1 MPRPSLYLL
10 SLFLLGQCGPD
21 ETISGYAGTGSR
33 WDLVSLGEEAASGTL
48 TLEFPKTGRITGTG
62 PCGTFAGRQA
72 APYPWIEIGGL
83 EAPPDDCPAIT
94 DQMRYLESLTAM
106 TLSEVS
112 GDTLIL
118 TDETGRQM
126 IFQRAPGSP

>member
-1 MPRPSLYLL
+1 MPRLSLYIL

-33 WDLVSLGEEAASGTL
+33 WDLVSLGEEAASGTI
-48 TLEFPKTGRITGTG
+48 TLEFPKTGRIAGTG
-62 PCGTFAGRQA
+62 PCRPSYVPQA
-72 APYPWIEIGGL
+72 APYPWIEIRNL
-83 EAPPDDCPAIT
+83 DAPPDDCAEIT
-94 DQMRYLESLTAM
+94 QQQRYLEALSAM

-112 GDTLIL
+112 GDALIL
-118 TDETGRQM
+118 TDETGREM